1 MAYTRE
7 ELRAKLIENAA
18 EINRLQSRIHEALR
32 DESDWDR
39 RKWSQACSDMHAR
52 YEELSLPGGPYPDFH
67 DRILAGEPDIIEVAL
82 CFLEVRPYFF
92 RSGYHWK
99 TILKKCKRAPM
110 SAEQSKRFQVLL
122 EKYEQWRVRRR
133 KKM

>member
-18 EINRLQSRIHEALR
+18 EINRLHSRIHEALH
-32 DESDWDR
+32 DESDLDR
-39 RKWSQACSDMHAR
+39 RMWSQACSDLHTR
-52 YEELSLPGGPYPDFH
+52 YEELWLPGGPYPDFYN
-67 DRILAGEPDIIEVAL
+67 RILAGDPDVIEVAL

-92 RSGYHWK
+92 RSGYRWK

-110 SAEQSKRFQVLL
+110 SAEQSTRFQVLL
-122 EKYEQWRVRRR
+122 EKYEQWRKRRR
-133 KKM
+133 KKI